1 MAYKCPND
9 PKKQYHNK
17 HCKERQRTPWMKATC
32 SDLNQAEDEKK
43 AINSDLKSRID
54 GLQATV
60 NGSATKLNNGYE
72 MRTIKCEV
80 VPDYE
85 SKVFRYIRTDTHE
98 IAKERRMSSD
108 DLQMELAPA

>member
-1 MAYKCPND
+1 MEKEYSNEYVKYVFSED
-9 PKKQYHNK
+9 EKK
-17 HCKERQRTPWMKATC
+17 EIATELAQKV

-72 MRTIKCEV
+72 MRSIKCEV

-85 SKVFRYIRTDTHE
+85 LKVFRYIRTDTNE

-108 DLQMELAPA
+108 DLQMELETA